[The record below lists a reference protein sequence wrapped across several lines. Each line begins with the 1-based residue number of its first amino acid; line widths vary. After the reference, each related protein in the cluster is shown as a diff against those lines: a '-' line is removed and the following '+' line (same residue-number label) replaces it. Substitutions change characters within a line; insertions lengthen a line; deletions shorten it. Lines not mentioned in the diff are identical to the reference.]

1 MTDEV
6 PTRME
11 PRPAAYIE
19 AVRQTLLGVR
29 RRLRALQEQEYAG
42 PLPLAQCD
50 RRRRLQAEEQE
61 LAATLRQ
68 LLRTVPGDAAAE

>member
-1 MTDEV
+1 MTNEV

-11 PRPAAYIE
+11 PRPAAHIE
-19 AVRQTLLGVR
+19 AVRRTLLGVR
-29 RRLRALQEQEYAG
+29 GRLRVLQEWECAG
-42 PLPLAQCD
+42 PLPLALCD